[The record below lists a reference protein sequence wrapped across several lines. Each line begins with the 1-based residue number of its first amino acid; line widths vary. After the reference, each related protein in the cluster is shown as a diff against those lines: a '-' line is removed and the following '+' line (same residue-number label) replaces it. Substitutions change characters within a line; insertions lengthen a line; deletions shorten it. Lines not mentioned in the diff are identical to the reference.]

1 MNITIK
7 VEAEELVKAIND
19 LAHAVNNVSASI
31 NAMAE
36 FSAIKQQPEP
46 EPAETEQPK
55 PEPDKAEQP
64 KQQEKKEEIPL
75 ETVRAKLAVLSRS
88 GKKDE
93 VKALLQKF
101 GASKLTDVPK
111 EKYPELMAAAE
122 ELE

>member
-7 VEAEELVKAIND
+7 IEADELVKALNN
-19 LAHAVNNVSASI
+19 LAHAVNNLSASI

-36 FSAIKQQPEP
+36 LSALKQQPEP

-55 PEPDKAEQP
+55 
-64 KQQEKKEEIPL
+64 QQEKQEEIPL
-75 ETVRAKLAVLSRS
+75 ETVRAKLAALSRS

-111 EKYPELMAAAE
+111 EKYPELMAVAE